1 MTTAYDAIVI
11 GAGHNGLVA
20 AAYLAKGGL
29 KTLVLERREFVGGA
43 AVSEEIFPGFK
54 VDTAAHKIGAF
65 HPAVMSELGLMAHGL
80 ELVESDPSVFSP
92 LPDGRALMLWRDAQR
107 TADSIRQFS
116 SADADNWIPFTQ
128 LIAKA
133 TGVLESAYR
142 STPPDFVDGTLKD
155 LWTMARL
162 GGKLR
167 RLGRR
172 DMPEVMRIL
181 PMTARELLD
190 EWFETDVVKGT
201 LGAAAITGLF
211 QGPMAAGTAYTFLH
225 HHVGAGNGAMR
236 PTVRARGGMGNLT
249 EALAAAAAQLGVEI
263 RTDAAVG
270 NVIIEN
276 GCATGVVLAGGDEI
290 QAKTVVSNADPRR
303 TFSQL
308 VHPPHLTPEFT
319 RKIRNVKLKGVCAKV
334 HLALSE
340 LPRFSGASDNGD
352 HLRGTISIS
361 PSLMYLERAFD
372 GAKYGSFSE
381 KPYLEAVIPSVTDAG
396 VAPPGKHLMSVL
408 VQYAPYHLKDGQWDA
423 ARCDALGD
431 TVVHTLA
438 EYAPN
443 IESAVLER
451 HVLSPLD
458 LEETFGLTEGNI
470 YHAELTMDQVFLM
483 RPVPECAR
491 YRTPIEGLY
500 LCGAGTHPGGGVNG
514 ASGYN
519 AAREIVRDSKRRR

>member
-29 KTLVLERREFVGGA
+29 KTLVLERRELVGGA

-54 VDTAAHKIGAF
+54 VDTGAHRIGAF
-65 HPAVMSELGLMAHGL
+65 HPAVLRELGLSEHGL

-92 LPDGRALMLWRDAQR
+92 LPDGRALTLWRDAQR
-107 TADSIRQFS
+107 TAESIRQFS
-116 SADADNWIPFTQ
+116 SADADNWVPFTQ
-128 LIAKA
+128 LVAKA
-133 TGVLESAYR
+133 TGVLEAAYR
-142 STPPDFVDGTLKD
+142 TAPPDVAEGGWKD

-167 RLGRR
+167 RLGRK

-201 LGAAAITGLF
+201 LAAAAITGLF

-225 HHVGAGNGAMR
+225 HHVGVGNGAMR
-236 PTVRARGGMGNLT
+236 PCVRVRGGMGGLT
-249 EALAAAAAQLGVEI
+249 AALAAAATQLGVDI
-263 RTDAAVG
+263 RTEAAVEQ
-270 NVIIEN
+270 VIVED
-276 GCATGVVLAGGDEI
+276 GRATGVVLASGDEI
-290 QAKTVVSNADPRR
+290 RAKTVVSNADPRR

-319 RKIRNVKLKGVCAKV
+319 RKIKNVKLKGVCAKV

-340 LPRFSGASDNGD
+340 LPRFSRAGENGAQLG
-352 HLRGTISIS
+352 GTISIS

-372 GAKYGSFSE
+372 DAKYGSLSAH
-381 KPYLEAVIPSVTDAG
+381 PYLEAVIPSVTDAS
-396 VAPPGKHLMSVL
+396 VAPAGKHVMSVL
-408 VQYAPYHLKDGQWDA
+408 VQYAPYRLKDGQWDE
-423 ARCDALGD
+423 ARRDALGD
-431 TVVHTLA
+431 AVVGTLA

-443 IESAVLER
+443 IESAILDR

-483 RPVPECAR
+483 RPVPDCAR

-519 AAREIVRDSKRRR
+519 AAREIVRDSKRRL

>member
-11 GAGHNGLVA
+11 GAGHNGLVT
-20 AAYLAKGGL
+20 AAYLAQSGA
-29 KTLVLERREFVGGA
+29 KTLVLERRELVGGA
-43 AVSEEIFPGFK
+43 AVTEEIFPGFK
-54 VDTAAHKIGAF
+54 VDTGAHRVGVL
-65 HPAVMSELGLMAHGL
+65 HPAVMSELDLAAHGL
-80 ELVESDPSVFSP
+80 ELIESDPSVFSP
-92 LPDGRALMLWRDAQR
+92 LPDGRSLTLWRDAQR
-107 TADSIRQFS
+107 TAEAIRQFS
-116 SADADNWIPFTQ
+116 SADAGNWVPFTQ
-128 LIAKA
+128 LVGKA
-133 TGVLESAYR
+133 ASVLEAAYR
-142 STPPDFVDGTLKD
+142 AAPPDLADGTWKD

-172 DMPEVMRIL
+172 DMVEVMRIL

-225 HHVGAGNGAMR
+225 HHVGAGSGTMR
-236 PTVRARGGMGNLT
+236 PCVRARGGMGSLT
-249 EALAAAAAQLGVEI
+249 AVLAIVATARGAEI
-263 RTDAAVG
+263 RTNAAVEH
-270 NVIIEN
+270 VIVEN
-276 GCATGVVLAGGDEI
+276 GHAAGIVLTGGEEI
-290 QAKTVVSNADPRR
+290 PAKLVISNADPRYTLSR
-303 TFSQL
+303 L
-308 VHPPHLTPEFT
+308 VHPSHLAPEFT

-340 LPRFSGASDNGD
+340 LPSFKGAGQNGE
-352 HLRGTISIS
+352 HLGGTISIS
-361 PSLMYLERAFD
+361 PSLRYLERAFD
-372 GAKYGSFSE
+372 DAKYGSPSE
-381 KPYLEAVIPSVTDAG
+381 KPVLDILIPSVADAS
-396 VAPPGKHLMSVL
+396 VAPAGKHLMSVL
-408 VQYAPYHLKDGQWDA
+408 VQYVPYHLKEGKWDA
-423 ARCDALGD
+423 ARRDVLGD
-431 TVVHTLA
+431 AVIQTLA

-443 IESAVLER
+443 IASAIRHR

-470 YHAELTMDQVFLM
+470 YHAELTMDQVFFM

-491 YRTPIEGLY
+491 YRTPIDGFY

-519 AAREIVRDSKRRR
+519 AAREILRDSKRRR

>member
-11 GAGHNGLVA
+11 GAGHNGLVT

-29 KTLVLERREFVGGA
+29 KTLVLERRELVGGA
-43 AVSEEIFPGFK
+43 AVTEEVFPGFK
-54 VDTAAHKIGAF
+54 VDTGAHRIGAF
-65 HPAVMSELGLMAHGL
+65 HPSVLSELGLAAHGL

-92 LPDGRALMLWRDAQR
+92 LPDGRHLTLWRDAQR
-107 TADSIRQFS
+107 TTESIRQLS
-116 SADADNWIPFTQ
+116 SADADNWVPFTQ
-128 LIAKA
+128 LVSKA
-133 TGVLESAYR
+133 TGVLEAAYR
-142 STPPDFVDGTLKD
+142 TTPPDFVDGTLRD

-167 RLGRR
+167 RLGRK
-172 DMPEVMRIL
+172 DMTEVMRIM

-190 EWFETDVVKGT
+190 EWFETDVIKGT

-225 HHVGAGNGAMR
+225 HHVGASNGAMR
-236 PTVRARGGMGNLT
+236 PSVRVRGGMGGLT
-249 EALAAAAAQLGVEI
+249 AALEAAATKHGVEI
-263 RTDAAVG
+263 RTNAAVEH
-270 NVIIEN
+270 VIVED
-276 GCATGVVLAGGDEI
+276 GRAVGVVLSGGDEVR
-290 QAKTVVSNADPRR
+290 AKTVVSNADPRR
-303 TFSQL
+303 TFSRL
-308 VHPPHLTPEFT
+308 VHPSHLTPEFT

-340 LPRFSGASDNGD
+340 LPKFSAASENDEHLNGA
-352 HLRGTISIS
+352 ISIS
-361 PSLMYLERAFD
+361 PSLRYLERAFD
-372 GAKYGSFSE
+372 DAKYGSLSS
-381 KPYLEAVIPSVTDAG
+381 KPYLEAVIPSVTDAS

-408 VQYAPYHLKDGQWDA
+408 VQYAPYHLKEGQWDA
-423 ARCDALGD
+423 ARREALGD
-431 TVVHTLA
+431 TVIATLA

-443 IESAVLER
+443 IESAILQR

-519 AAREIVRDSKRRR
+519 AAREIVRDSKRRG

>member
-11 GAGHNGLVA
+11 GAGHNGLVT

-29 KTLVLERREFVGGA
+29 KTLVLERRELVGGA

-54 VDTAAHKIGAF
+54 VDTGAHRIGAF
-65 HPAVMSELGLMAHGL
+65 HPAVLRELGLAAHGL

-92 LPDGRALMLWRDAQR
+92 LPDGRALTLWRDAQR
-107 TADSIRQFS
+107 TAESIRQFS
-116 SADADNWIPFTQ
+116 GADADNWVPFTQ
-128 LIAKA
+128 LVGKA
-133 TGVLESAYR
+133 TAVLEAAYR
-142 STPPDFVDGTLKD
+142 TAPPDLADGTWKD

-172 DMPEVMRIL
+172 DMTEVMRIL

-225 HHVGAGNGAMR
+225 HHVGASNRAMR
-236 PTVRARGGMGNLT
+236 PCVRVRGGMGRLSA
-249 EALAAAAAQLGVEI
+249 ALASAAKQLGVEV
-263 RTDAAVG
+263 RTDAAVEQ
-270 NVIIEN
+270 VIVED
-276 GCATGVVLAGGDEI
+276 GSATGVVLAGGDEI
-290 QAKTVVSNADPRR
+290 RATTVVSNADPRR

-340 LPRFSGASDNGD
+340 LPRFSAASENGD
-352 HLRGTISIS
+352 QLRGTISVS
-361 PSLMYLERAFD
+361 PSLKYLERAFD
-372 GAKYGSFSE
+372 DAKYGSFSA
-381 KPYLEAVIPSVTDAG
+381 KPYLEAVVPSVTDAS
-396 VAPPGKHLMSVL
+396 VAPAGKHLMSIL
-408 VQYAPYHLKDGQWDA
+408 VQYAPYHLKDGRWDA
-423 ARCDALGD
+423 ARRDALGD
-431 TVVHTLA
+431 SVVATLA

-443 IESAVLER
+443 IESAILDR

-470 YHAELTMDQVFLM
+470 YHAELTMDQVFFM

-491 YRTPIEGLY
+491 YGTPIEGLY
-500 LCGAGTHPGGGVNG
+500 LCGAGTHPGGGING

-519 AAREIVRDSKRRR
+519 AARAIVRDSKGRL